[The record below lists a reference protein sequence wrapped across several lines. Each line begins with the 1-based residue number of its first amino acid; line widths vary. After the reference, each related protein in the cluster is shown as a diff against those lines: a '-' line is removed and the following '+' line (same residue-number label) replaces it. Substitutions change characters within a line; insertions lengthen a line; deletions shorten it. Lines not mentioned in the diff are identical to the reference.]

1 MSQYLSANDDFSE
14 TITMNF
20 EHCVPKKCY
29 LAMMSQYLPSGVCS
43 YDKMTPLY
51 LLRPSKVWSMLHQG
65 LVWLVHKKML
75 LKLLC
80 TFLTFFCCF
89 SSQNLCFYHF
99 HFFF

>member
-29 LAMMSQYLPSGVCS
+29 LAMMSQYLPAGVCS
-43 YDKMTPLY
+43 YDKMTPIY

-65 LVWLVHKKML
+65 LVWLVDKK
-75 LKLLC
+75 
-80 TFLTFFCCF
+80 
-89 SSQNLCFYHF
+89 FYLNF
-99 HFFF
+99 YVLF